1 MTSKKEMLAQ
11 FASHTGITRVLE
23 SFPWRAYL
31 LILKKQPNGDP
42 SQTHYHPGLY
52 SCSAAEFD
60 WQLDWL
66 KQRFPILTLDEA
78 VDVVHGRSKPA
89 RTSILIT
96 FDDGYRDN
104 YTEAFP
110 LLRKHK
116 VSATF
121 FLPTIFV
128 GSNALPWWDEI
139 AYLVKQAEGPRLKLT
154 YPEPEE
160 YDLTSSDRQTALW
173 EVLRLFKSA
182 PMIDTERFLQELEAA
197 SGVKRAGEHSE
208 RIFMN
213 WDEAREMQ
221 AAGMCFGS
229 HTHTHEIL
237 GRIPY
242 ERQVEELRTSRR
254 ILETELG
261 RKIDTLAYPRGR
273 MSSFSE
279 KTFAA
284 LRETNYSTAFS
295 FYSGINKPGSI
306 NPLDVLREAV
316 EVESRSVFRLRHSIY
331 ATMGR
336 GVV

>member
-23 SFPWRAYL
+23 SLPGRASL
-31 LILKKQPNGDP
+31 LILNYHRIGDP
-42 SQTHYHPGLY
+42 QLTEYDPGLY
-52 SCSAAEFD
+52 SCSTEEFG

-66 KQRFPILTLDEA
+66 KHRFPIVTLHEA
-78 VDVVHGRSKPA
+78 VDIVHGRSTPS
-89 RTSILIT
+89 RTSVLIT

-104 YTEAFP
+104 YVEAFP
-110 LLRKHK
+110 ELRKRNL
-116 VSATF
+116 SATF
-121 FLPTIFV
+121 FLPTVFV
-128 GSNALPWWDEI
+128 GSHSLPWWDEI
-139 AYLVKQAEGPRLKLT
+139 AYMVKQARGPRLKLA

-160 YDLTSSDRQTALW
+160 FDLTGGDRLAVLFD
-173 EVLRLFKSA
+173 VLRIFKRA
-182 PMIDTERFLQELEAA
+182 TMIDTQRFLDELAA
-197 SGVKRAGEHSE
+197 ATGVERPGEHSE
-208 RIFMN
+208 RCFMN

-242 ERQVEELRTSRR
+242 QRQVEELRTSRR

-261 RKIDTLAYPRGR
+261 REIDTLAYPRGR

-279 KTFAA
+279 ETFAA
-284 LRETNYSTAFS
+284 LRETDYKTAFS
-295 FYSGINKPGSI
+295 FYSGINKPGNI

-316 EVESRSVFRLRHSIY
+316 EVESRNLFRLRHSSY
-331 ATMGR
+331 ATIGR